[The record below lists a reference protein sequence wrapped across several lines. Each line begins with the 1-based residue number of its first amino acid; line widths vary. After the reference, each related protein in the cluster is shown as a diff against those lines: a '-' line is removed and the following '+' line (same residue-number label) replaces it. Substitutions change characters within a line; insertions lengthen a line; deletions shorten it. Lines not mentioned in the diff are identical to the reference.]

1 MLKEILQAQADNN
14 KALTAMLLG
23 RVQTL
28 EGLLTQKIAD
38 PAPVQQTNVPIYDP
52 NVQLRNT
59 LETFKMI
66 EELKE
71 NMKGEEITDE
81 ENPLMSKVMEKLID
95 KFTEDKPQPQA
106 QHIGAT
112 PLPQRQEP
120 SNLELA
126 QMVKQRMHDMDPE
139 EREYLINH
147 VMSEEPEYEE
157 EPELVE
163 EPDPPH
169 IVEVPAELD
178 PSPGQD
184 QNEQV
189 DSLLSGGDKEI
200 MNEGEPQSNGGE
212 AL

>member
-1 MLKEILQAQADNN
+1 
-14 KALTAMLLG
+14 
-23 RVQTL
+23 
-28 EGLLTQKIAD
+28 
-38 PAPVQQTNVPIYDP
+38 
-52 NVQLRNT
+52 
-59 LETFKMI
+59 
-66 EELKE
+66 
-71 NMKGEEITDE
+71 
-81 ENPLMSKVMEKLID
+81 
-95 KFTEDKPQPQA
+95 
-106 QHIGAT
+106 
-112 PLPQRQEP
+112 
-120 SNLELA
+120 
-126 QMVKQRMHDMDPE
+126 MVKQRMHDMDPE